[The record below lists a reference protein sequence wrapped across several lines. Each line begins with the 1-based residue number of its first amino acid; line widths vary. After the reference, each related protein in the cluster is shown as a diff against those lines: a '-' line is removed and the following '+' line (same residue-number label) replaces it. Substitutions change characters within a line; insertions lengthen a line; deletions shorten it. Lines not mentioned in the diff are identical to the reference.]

1 MEEGSVSS
9 YLLSRVDP
17 MTQILSSTSKRDVKF
32 YFDRLQA

>member
-17 MTQILSSTSKRDVKF
+17 MTQTLPSTAKRDVKF
-32 YFDRLQA
+32 HFDRLQA

>member
-17 MTQILSSTSKRDVKF
+17 MTQMLRSTAKGDVKF
-32 YFDRLQA
+32 HFDRLQA